1 MLCLV
6 LPLLSALAPTQADA
20 LPQTAVSGWDTA
32 NGQRM
37 GYLPVLGAPPLRF
50 ESPPPRPEPAAPA
63 VTLPNTPPSATEN
76 PAPPTMPVTPP
87 AAEPSAAE
95 PADTSPTAT
104 PAKQPPAMIPDD
116 ARPTIRAEDF
126 LPYFQI
132 PGSAQ
137 QPSDVTLLVPAARSA
152 PTPAAIPPSSATYTQ
167 TPK

>member
-1 MLCLV
+1 MLCLA
-6 LPLLSALAPTQADA
+6 LPLLSALAPTQVDA

-50 ESPPPRPEPAAPA
+50 ESPPPRTKPAAPVVA
-63 VTLPNTPPSATEN
+63 SATVPP
-76 PAPPTMPVTPP
+76 PAPEDSAPTVTPDSAAAEPPATTDSMNPP
-87 AAEPSAAE
+87 AAA
-95 PADTSPTAT
+95 PART
-104 PAKQPPAMIPDD
+104 PPAMIPDD
-116 ARPTIRAEDF
+116 ARPAIRAEDF

-132 PGSAQ
+132 PGSAT

-152 PTPAAIPPSSATYTQ
+152 PAPAPIPPSSATYTQ